1 MHRRIKTLGVTQM
14 VVHGLAH
21 GVAHGVAQSVAQGV
35 AHGDA
40 HCAQGSLGETRN
52 REVFTSRPAD
62 TNPLQKLR
70 SR

>member
-21 GVAHGVAQSVAQGV
+21 GVAQGVAQSVAQGV
-35 AHGDA
+35 A

>member
-1 MHRRIKTLGVTQM
+1 MHRRTKTLGVTQM

-21 GVAHGVAQSVAQGV
+21 GVAQGV
-35 AHGDA
+35 AHGIAQRVAQGVA